1 MAAAALLFALQ
12 LAIASAGKCTTGF
25 SVVAPEVAV
34 PGKTT
39 AILVTLHG
47 RAGDQPDPLNVT
59 VRLETQDDDNE
70 VKLLTSASQMITG
83 YGIIPLKI
91 PLSPATHCTLHTTVG
106 CVGNDECTAKSHSV
120 IRLLGPVRD
129 VIVRPARHHYRPGE
143 TITFWILALDHDLRL
158 VQGELAYV
166 ALRDPAGTKVAIW
179 DQLSMDEGVRKFS
192 AAIASGARAGTWRI
206 EARCGGSTARVELTV
221 GAGAGSSAPAAPAG
235 EQHYVELRFADS
247 MRRRYKPGLPFVGR
261 VEAMSTEK
269 KVRVRVKLYD
279 DKTDIYSQDID
290 MSTGEGGFIV
300 PTVMADAPYVN
311 LQAELVA
318 VEGKEIETHYV
329 LARERIRRWNS
340 TSKCYL
346 LVENLPTPL
355 QAGGVASAS
364 VWSSCGC
371 RQRLLAAVTTG
382 GRAVHWAAV
391 PARDAANNADLCRFN
406 YTFPVTAD
414 MAPVSSLL
422 VYYVTGEGEPVSDVA
437 SFHVRLLHKEVAVAV
452 EERRWWYPRAAL
464 QLRVLA
470 PPDST
475 MCLIGARA
483 PPDAK
488 FDPHQTLP
496 EHDEQPGPEFV
507 SAGVSLFVGGGAC
520 GGGVLYRQSTAP
532 TPRPPAHLVPPAT
545 HDRLWMWKCFNYTSQ
560 LSTDGVTIT
569 APSEAGRW
577 SLWALS
583 LSNRGLRFSAP
594 RTINV
599 FRPIQLD
606 FALPPALKVGETV
619 EIDVKITNNI
629 NNCMDVTALLALS
642 AGAAFASTGAL
653 YVTERLR
660 LGPRGGTQLVVRVAV
675 NTPGRKNI
683 TVEVTGY
690 SADNCS
696 VSYSSFNNET
706 LVGSVIRSASVLVLP
721 EGLHRSD
728 TQSAYFC
735 ANEHLAVSSR
745 GSWEWQWVA
754 APRNRAGLVLELRA
768 QGSAHVAL
776 SSIREPNDDMYRVVF
791 ERSRV
796 WIARGK
802 HGYDVHLASAEQTED
817 DSECTG
823 AESWCAWWVWWEG
836 ARLSVG
842 RGAAPSERRLLVW
855 PLAADTRVKFV
866 GFSALWGD
874 KADFRI
880 WNFNEEAGFSQV
892 LELGLPHGVVPG
904 SASGTLLVSG
914 GLHLPLYS
922 LQSDPSDQWSE
933 VWRDSQLSAAAASL
947 APLLALEHIP
957 HLVDDAERDR
967 ILKKL
972 PEQVQILLSFRK
984 NDNSFSEHPGMSSH
998 LSTIKILEILT
1009 KIQSYYPIDP
1019 DLLQSIKRW
1028 IQNRQ
1033 NPDGSFTPLA
1043 ADKEVDY
1050 YPAEI
1055 TKTNGTAKEVDVN
1068 EYYYYDKDGNMTEE
1082 EIEWERRVE
1091 VTAETL
1097 VALLEVGVESQ
1108 MDAEIAKRAQT
1119 YLEKNLYNL
1128 TSPAALAASVLGLVL
1143 ARSPIVPEALLILRN
1158 ASTTE
1163 EGEFG
1168 WPAPRKDAA
1177 DWLLEETSRSIKTTS
1192 YEAVTMEQYVAGVR
1206 VLLAACARGALAE
1219 GEAAARFLYYRAS
1232 TLQRHPSLAYQAT
1245 KAAAQYAA
1253 LAHDRHRA
1261 LTVSLATAG
1270 MELTDTLE
1278 LRARSI
1284 PRPLQLPG
1292 LPTKVF
1298 VYATG
1303 AGCATVQGTIAYST
1317 YTPKPENALLNIQ
1330 AAIIEE
1336 IRPERSSLEDLQ
1348 GNLPTIIVKTCFRW
1362 KSKERSGIL
1371 RLEASLFS
1379 GYELH
1384 SVNPVVLDGATFADL
1399 HYGSRGESVWF
1410 VFANISSTCPVCVT
1424 YEARSK
1430 FIISSLRPAFAKIYP
1445 STRPD
1450 LAVETFFHAR
1460 PGSPLL
1466 RGITDDDFITWFD
1479 KTELAS
1485 LKTNANIDNICEC
1498 GRICSRDYEFKRTNE
1513 AIHYN
1518 KTAQKQIEKE
1528 PVLVTKT
1535 LTTTQ
1540 QQTSSQRPVTMKTTS
1555 IGQETTKLE
1564 STTEQEATTEQ
1575 HTPTEYQTTVEQQV
1589 STERSQKL
1597 ITEHG
1602 LTTGLSTSEDKT
1614 QLTFVKEILLGH
1626 VTTSQNIVNTKLRD
1640 NNIKQA
1646 DNPIIIPTAMYINKS
1661 HYEMIR
1667 NDILPLTPKTNG
1679 ELIVQKLPMSKLIN
1693 KKEEIKKKPLPRRK
1707 GTLKA
1712 TYGDKQ
1718 DKLFAKIK
1726 SSNISVSVASTT
1738 DTLPQVYTSKVTI
1751 KPITHLNT
1759 NDDVSKKLVHDN
1771 NDFLDKKAVTKKKSY
1786 INPDMPP
1793 SKSIH
1798 PSFGYLPNVTL
1809 SPASALTKTSVPHTI
1824 TAITNKN
1831 IKTMHDRTVK
1841 PKTKTQ
1847 LKKPSIKA
1855 SHNVTENSVK
1865 NDTADN
1871 SQINNK
1877 NNKNISLDKYYTK
1890 TLKSINKEIH
1900 KIPITPISET
1910 SKTLA
1915 GVPKTDI
1922 APENRGG
1929 FEILDKNSLWEL
1941 LKEGPDT
1948 ELSKLDDKLQV
1959 HNRLNSLAQSVLN
1972 STHYE
1977 SKDEQDMSNDNRS
1990 L

>member
-1 MAAAALLFALQ
+1 MIAFGAIFLALQVAAAN
-12 LAIASAGKCTTGF
+12 AGKCTTGF

-39 AILVTLHG
+39 AVLVTLHG
-47 RAGDQPDPLNVT
+47 RADNETVDPLNVT
-59 VRLETQDDDNE
+59 VRLETQDAEND
-70 VKLLTSASQMITG
+70 VKLLTTASQMIIG
-83 YGIIPLKI
+83 YGIISLKI
-91 PLSPATHCTLHTTVG
+91 PASPATHCTLHTTVG
-106 CVGNDECTAKSHSV
+106 CVGSDECTAKSHSV

-158 VQGELAYV
+158 VRDEIAYV
-166 ALRDPAGTKVAIW
+166 ALSDPAGTKVAIW
-179 DQLSMDEGVRKFS
+179 DQLSMEEGVRKLS
-192 AAIASGARAGTWRI
+192 AALAPGARSGVWRI
-206 EARCGGSTARVELTV
+206 EAKCGGASARVDITV
-221 GAGAGSSAPAAPAG
+221 GAGLGGSSATAPAA

-269 KVRVRVKLYD
+269 RVRVRVKLYD

-371 RQRLLAAVTTG
+371 RQRLLAAVTSG

-391 PARDAANNADLCRFN
+391 PAPDHSSNDDLCRFN

-422 VYYVTGEGEPVSDVA
+422 VYYVTEAGEPVSDVV

-470 PPDST
+470 PPDSM
-475 MCLIGARA
+475 MCLIGARS
-483 PPDAK
+483 PPDAR
-488 FDPHQTLP
+488 FDPHQQTSDH
-496 EHDEQPGPEFV
+496 EDQPGPEFV

-520 GGGVLYRQSTAP
+520 GGGVLYRQRTAP
-532 TPRPPAHLVPPAT
+532 APRPPAHLVPPAS
-545 HDRLWMWKCFNYTSQ
+545 HDRLWMWRCFNYTNQ
-560 LSTDGVTIT
+560 LSTDGVTIS

-619 EIDVKITNNI
+619 EVDVKITNNI

-696 VSYSSFNNET
+696 VSYTSFNNES

-768 QGSAHVAL
+768 QGAAHVAL
-776 SSIREPNDDMYRVVF
+776 SAIREPSDDMYRVVF

-796 WIARGK
+796 WIAKGK
-802 HGYDVHLASAEQTED
+802 HGYDVHLASAEQTESD
-817 DSECTG
+817 DECSG

-836 ARLSVG
+836 GRLSVG

-855 PLAADTRVKFV
+855 PLTADMRINYV
-866 GFSALWGD
+866 GFSALWGE

-922 LQSDPSDQWSE
+922 LQTDSADQWAS
-933 VWRDSQLSAAAASL
+933 VWRDSQLSAASASL

-957 HLVDDAERDR
+957 HLVEDAERER
-967 ILKKL
+967 ILKKI

-984 NDNSFSEHPGMSSH
+984 NDNSFSDHPAMSSH

-1019 DLLQSIKRW
+1019 DLLQKIRKW
-1028 IQNRQ
+1028 IQSRQ
-1033 NPDGSFTPLA
+1033 DADGSFSPLP

-1050 YPAEI
+1050 YQVEM
-1055 TKTNGTAKEVDVN
+1055 KNSNGTEMEVN
-1068 EYYYYDKDGNMTEE
+1068 EYYYYDKDGNMTEK

-1097 VALLEVGVESQ
+1097 AALLEVGVENQFDANVAKKSQ
-1108 MDAEIAKRAQT
+1108 A
-1119 YLEKNLYNL
+1119 YLEKNIYNL
-1128 TSPAALAASVLGLVL
+1128 TSPAALAATVLALVL
-1143 ARSPIVPEALLILRN
+1143 ARSPVVPEALAILRN

-1177 DWLLEETSRSIKTTS
+1177 DWLLEETSRNIKTTS

-1232 TLQRHPSLAYQAT
+1232 TLQRHPSLAYSAT

-1278 LRARSI
+1278 LRAKTP

-1303 AGCATVQGTIAYST
+1303 AGCATVQGTISYST
-1317 YTPKPENALLNIQ
+1317 YSPKPENALLNIQ

-1336 IRPERSSLEDLQ
+1336 IHPERSSIEDLQ
-1348 GNLPTIIVKTCFRW
+1348 GNLPTLIIKTCFKW
-1362 KSKERSGIL
+1362 KGKERSGII
-1371 RLEASLFS
+1371 RLESSLFS
-1379 GYELH
+1379 GYELQ

-1430 FIISSLRPAFAKIYP
+1430 FVITSLRPAFAKIYP

-1460 PGSPLL
+1460 PGSQLL

-1479 KTELAS
+1479 KTEIAS
-1485 LKTNANIDNICEC
+1485 LTTTASIDNICEC
-1498 GRICSRDYEFKRTNE
+1498 GRICSRDYEFRKSNE
-1513 AIHYN
+1513 SGHTILNLKKNDSPPEVIEIVTVPEINDIVTSTTTVPFTTYQNISNSTAQPLTTPQKTLVNIKIEPN
-1518 KTAQKQIEKE
+1518 KTN
-1528 PVLVTKT
+1528 
-1535 LTTTQ
+1535 
-1540 QQTSSQRPVTMKTTS
+1540 
-1555 IGQETTKLE
+1555 
-1564 STTEQEATTEQ
+1564 
-1575 HTPTEYQTTVEQQV
+1575 
-1589 STERSQKL
+1589 
-1597 ITEHG
+1597 TEHF
-1602 LTTGLSTSEDKT
+1602 LYKPKNVSIEQVVSKT
-1614 QLTFVKEILLGH
+1614 
-1626 VTTSQNIVNTKLRD
+1626 NIE
-1640 NNIKQA
+1640 
-1646 DNPIIIPTAMYINKS
+1646 PIIIVTDNQKLDNNLEPMISVVKS
-1661 HYEMIR
+1661 EQTM
-1667 NDILPLTPKTNG
+1667 
-1679 ELIVQKLPMSKLIN
+1679 QKLPKYIPKIDES
-1693 KKEEIKKKPLPRRK
+1693 KKKVLPRRK

-1718 DKLFAKIK
+1718 EKFFAKIMIANNTVSNK
-1726 SSNISVSVASTT
+1726 TDYENIKILKKANVRLGQSSFAKQQNKTGINVTDVTEDLKNNDTTFKILNDSKNALNNTVSSHKETTIIPHTIAAITKSNIQTMHYKT
-1738 DTLPQVYTSKVTI
+1738 KKP
-1751 KPITHLNT
+1751 KPITQIKKPQIIHYSKNT
-1759 NDDVSKKLVHDN
+1759 TNIDTNEKNRTYVNVSKIQNKP
-1771 NDFLDKKAVTKKKSY
+1771 TEKS
-1786 INPDMPP
+1786 
-1793 SKSIH
+1793 S
-1798 PSFGYLPNVTL
+1798 
-1809 SPASALTKTSVPHTI
+1809 
-1824 TAITNKN
+1824 
-1831 IKTMHDRTVK
+1831 
-1841 PKTKTQ
+1841 
-1847 LKKPSIKA
+1847 
-1855 SHNVTENSVK
+1855 
-1865 NDTADN
+1865 
-1871 SQINNK
+1871 
-1877 NNKNISLDKYYTK
+1877 K

-1900 KIPITPISET
+1900 KIPPTPMSET
-1910 SKTLA
+1910 SKALDNP
-1915 GVPKTDI
+1915 VKSDI
-1922 APENRGG
+1922 APEDKGG
-1929 FEILDKNSLWEL
+1929 YEILDKNRLWEL
-1941 LKEGPDT
+1941 LKEGT
-1948 ELSKLDDKLQV
+1948 EGEMTKSEDKLHV
-1959 HNRLNSLAQSVLN
+1959 NNRLNVESNL
-1972 STHYE
+1972 TH
-1977 SKDEQDMSNDNRS
+1977 NDNRS

>member
-1 MAAAALLFALQ
+1 MSGSVVLLALHIAVAA
-12 LAIASAGKCTTGF
+12 AGKCTTGF

-47 RAGDQPDPLNVT
+47 RAEDGTLDPLNVT
-59 VRLETQDDDNE
+59 VRLETQDADND
-70 VKLLTSASQMITG
+70 VKLLTTASQMITG

-91 PLSPATHCTLHTTVG
+91 PSSPATHCTLHTTVG
-106 CVGNDECTAKSHSV
+106 CVGNDECTAKSHSI

-158 VQGELAYV
+158 VRDEIAYI
-166 ALRDPAGTKVAIW
+166 ALSDPAGTKVAIW
-179 DQLSMDEGVRKFS
+179 DQLSMDEGVRKLS
-192 AAIASGARAGTWRI
+192 AILAAGARSGTWKI
-206 EARCGGSTARVELTV
+206 EARCGGGSARVDLTV
-221 GAGAGSSAPAAPAG
+221 GTGLGSATPATPAA
-235 EQHYVELRFADS
+235 EQHYVELKFADS

-269 KVRVRVKLYD
+269 RVRVRVKLYD

-355 QAGGVASAS
+355 QAGGIASAS

-371 RQRLLAAVTTG
+371 RQRLLAAVTSG

-391 PARDAANNADLCRFN
+391 PAPNPTDNTDLCRFN

-422 VYYVTGEGEPVSDVA
+422 VYYVTETGEPVSDVA

-470 PPDST
+470 PTDSL

-483 PPDAK
+483 PPDTR
-488 FDPHQTLP
+488 FDVHQTPP
-496 EHDEQPGPEFV
+496 EHEEQPGPEFV

-520 GGGVLYRQSTAP
+520 GGGVLYRQRSAP
-532 TPRPPAHLVPPAT
+532 APHPPAHLVPPAT
-545 HDRLWMWKCFNYTSQ
+545 HDRLWMWKCFNYTTQ
-560 LSTDGVTIT
+560 LSTDGVTIA

-619 EIDVKITNNI
+619 EVDVKITNNI

-642 AGAAFASTGAL
+642 SGAAFASTGAL

-696 VSYSSFNNET
+696 VSYTSFNNET

-768 QGSAHVAL
+768 QGAAHVAL
-776 SSIREPNDDMYRVVF
+776 STIREPSDDMYRIVF
-791 ERSRV
+791 ERTRV
-796 WIARGK
+796 WIAKGK
-802 HGYDVHLASAEQTED
+802 HGYDVHLASAEQTESD
-817 DSECTG
+817 EECAG
-823 AESWCAWWVWWEG
+823 ANSWCAWWVWWEG
-836 ARLSVG
+836 GRLSVG

-855 PLAADTRVKFV
+855 PLTSDMRIKYV
-866 GFSALWGD
+866 GFSALWGE

-922 LQSDPSDQWSE
+922 LQTDSSDQWAD
-933 VWRDSQLSAAAASL
+933 VWRDSQLSAASASL

-957 HLVDDAERDR
+957 HLVDENERER

-984 NDNSFSEHPGMSSH
+984 SDNSFSDHPAVSSH
-998 LSTIKILEILT
+998 LSTIKILEILS
-1009 KIQSYYPIDP
+1009 KIQSYYPVDP
-1019 DLLQSIKRW
+1019 NLLQSIKHW
-1028 IQNRQ
+1028 IQSRQ
-1033 NPDGSFTPLA
+1033 NPDGSFTPLP

-1050 YPAEI
+1050 YPVEI
-1055 TKTNGTAKEVDVN
+1055 KNSNSSEKEVDVN
-1068 EYYYYDKDGNMTEE
+1068 EYYYYDKDGNMTKE
-1082 EIEWERRVE
+1082 EIEWERTVE

-1097 VALLEVGVESQ
+1097 VTLLEVGVENQ
-1108 MDAEIAKRAQT
+1108 LEADIAKKAQT
-1119 YLEKNLYNL
+1119 YLEKNLFNL
-1128 TSPAALAASVLGLVL
+1128 TSPAALAATVLALVL
-1143 ARSPIVPEALLILRN
+1143 ARSPIVPEALVILRN

-1177 DWLLEETSRSIKTTS
+1177 DWLLEETSRNIKTTS

-1232 TLQRHPSLAYQAT
+1232 TLQRHPSLAYSAT

-1278 LRARSI
+1278 LRAKTP

-1303 AGCATVQGTIAYST
+1303 AGCATVQGTISYST
-1317 YTPKPENALLNIQ
+1317 YTPKPANALLNIR
-1330 AAIIEE
+1330 AGIIEE
-1336 IRPERSSLEDLQ
+1336 IHPERSSIEDLQ
-1348 GNLPTIIVKTCFRW
+1348 GNLPTLIIKTCFKW
-1362 KSKERSGIL
+1362 KGKERSGIL
-1371 RLEASLFS
+1371 RLESSLFS

-1430 FIISSLRPAFAKIYP
+1430 FVITSLRPAFAKIYP
-1445 STRPD
+1445 SSRPD
-1450 LAVETFFHAR
+1450 LAVETFFHAT

-1479 KTELAS
+1479 KTQLAS
-1485 LKTNANIDNICEC
+1485 LQSRANIDNICEC
-1498 GRICSRDYEFKRTNE
+1498 GRICSRDYEFR
-1513 AIHYN
+1513 
-1518 KTAQKQIEKE
+1518 KE
-1528 PVLVTKT
+1528 YENMHNNVNTRVPNNTTDT
-1535 LTTTQ
+1535 LNTESTTTFV
-1540 QQTSSQRPVTMKTTS
+1540 SQST
-1555 IGQETTKLE
+1555 ETITEE
-1564 STTEQEATTEQ
+1564 STTETVTEISPSTIELVAMTSSTGSTASISSNDM
-1575 HTPTEYQTTVEQQV
+1575 TP
-1589 STERSQKL
+1589 
-1597 ITEHG
+1597 
-1602 LTTGLSTSEDKT
+1602 STSSDKIT
-1614 QLTFVKEILLGH
+1614 NNFTVKHI
-1626 VTTSQNIVNTKLRD
+1626 ND
-1640 NNIKQA
+1640 
-1646 DNPIIIPTAMYINKS
+1646 PIIIPTITYHNDSENQQIS
-1661 HYEMIR
+1661 
-1667 NDILPLTPKTNG
+1667 NDINSIIPKING
-1679 ELIVQKLPMSKLIN
+1679 ELIVQKLPLVVN
-1693 KKEEIKKKPLPRRK
+1693 YVKKIEIKKKPLPRRK

-1712 TYGDKQ
+1712 TYGDKHERFF
-1718 DKLFAKIK
+1718 DTLKPTVDPNFIK
-1726 SSNISVSVASTT
+1726 TKANLSDHNELTNKTTMTKVVNISATNPPLTNLKEDTTVKKEMVFSTT
-1738 DTLPQVYTSKVTI
+1738 INNLGKEFYFTT
-1751 KPITHLNT
+1751 KPTFIITQT
-1759 NDDVSKKLVHDN
+1759 E
-1771 NDFLDKKAVTKKKSY
+1771 T
-1786 INPDMPP
+1786 
-1793 SKSIH
+1793 
-1798 PSFGYLPNVTL
+1798 
-1809 SPASALTKTSVPHTI
+1809 
-1824 TAITNKN
+1824 TAIPHNIAAITKSN
-1831 IKTMHDRTVK
+1831 IKTIHYRTKKPKPKTQIRKPHIYFNQSTEKHIDDNKTVK
-1841 PKTKTQ
+1841 PEVINKTK
-1847 LKKPSIKA
+1847 IKA
-1855 SHNVTENSVK
+1855 ILTEQYVAK
-1865 NDTADN
+1865 P
-1871 SQINNK
+1871 
-1877 NNKNISLDKYYTK
+1877 
-1890 TLKSINKEIH
+1890 LKSINKEIH
-1900 KIPITPISET
+1900 KMPSTPISET
-1910 SKTLA
+1910 SKSLNSP
-1915 GVPKTDI
+1915 PKVDI
-1922 APENRGG
+1922 APENRVGY
-1929 FEILDKNSLWEL
+1929 EILDKNSLWEL
-1941 LKEGPDT
+1941 LKEGPDLNT
-1948 ELSKLDDKLQV
+1948 SKIDDKVQV
-1959 HNRLNSLAQSVLN
+1959 HNRLSDLSNLTQNS
-1972 STHYE
+1972 
-1977 SKDEQDMSNDNRS
+1977 NRS

>member
-1 MAAAALLFALQ
+1 MFAFAILLLAAQ
-12 LAIASAGKCTTGF
+12 LTPLRAGKCTTGF

-39 AILVTLHG
+39 AVLVTLHG
-47 RAGDQPDPLNVT
+47 NDDTVDPLNVT
-59 VRLETQDDDNE
+59 VRLETQDAQNDI
-70 VKLLTSASQMITG
+70 KLLTTASQMIIG
-83 YGIIPLKI
+83 YGIISLKI
-91 PLSPATHCTLHTTVG
+91 PSSPATHCTLHTTVG

-158 VQGELAYV
+158 VRGEIAYV
-166 ALRDPAGTKVAIW
+166 ALSDPAGTKVAIW
-179 DQLSMDEGVRKFS
+179 DQLSMDEGVRKLSSIIAPGARSGIWRVEAKCGGASARVDINVGTGPGGAS
-192 AAIASGARAGTWRI
+192 AA
-206 EARCGGSTARVELTV
+206 
-221 GAGAGSSAPAAPAG
+221 APAA

-269 KVRVRVKLYD
+269 RVRVRVKLYD

-290 MSTGEGGFIV
+290 MSSGEGGFIV

-355 QAGGVASAS
+355 QAGGTASAS

-371 RQRLLAAVTTG
+371 RQRLLAAVTSG

-391 PARDAANNADLCRFN
+391 PAPDPTSNDDLCRFN

-422 VYYVTGEGEPVSDVA
+422 VYYVTEAGEPVSDVV

-470 PPDST
+470 PPDSL
-475 MCLIGARA
+475 MCLIGARS
-483 PPDAK
+483 PPDTR
-488 FDPHQTLP
+488 FDPHQPTS
-496 EHDEQPGPEFV
+496 EHEEQPGPEFV
-507 SAGVSLFVGGGAC
+507 SAGVSLFVGSGGC
-520 GGGVLYRQSTAP
+520 GGGGVLYRQRAP
-532 TPRPPAHLVPPAT
+532 PRAPAHLVPPAT
-545 HDRLWMWKCFNYTSQ
+545 HDRLWMWRCFNYTNQ
-560 LSTDGVTIT
+560 LSTDGVTIA

-619 EIDVKITNNI
+619 EVDVKITNNI

-696 VSYSSFNNET
+696 ISYTSFNNET

-735 ANEHLAVSSR
+735 ANEHLAVSSL

-768 QGSAHVAL
+768 KGAAHVAL
-776 SSIREPNDDMYRVVF
+776 SAIREPSEDMYRVVF

-796 WIARGK
+796 WIAKGK
-802 HGYDVHLASAEQTED
+802 HGYDVHLASAEQTGND
-817 DSECTG
+817 DECSG

-836 ARLSVG
+836 GRLSVG
-842 RGAAPSERRLLVW
+842 RGAAPAERRLLVW
-855 PLAADTRVKFV
+855 PLTPDMRINYV
-866 GFSALWGD
+866 GFSALWGE

-922 LQSDPSDQWSE
+922 LLTDSADQWAA
-933 VWRDSQLSAAAASL
+933 VWRDSQLSAASASL

-957 HLVDDAERDR
+957 HLVEDNEREK

-984 NDNSFSEHPGMSSH
+984 SDNSFSDHPAMSSH
-998 LSTIKILEILT
+998 LSTIKMLEILT
-1009 KIQSYYPIDP
+1009 KIQSYYPVDP
-1019 DLLQSIKRW
+1019 NLLQSIKKW
-1028 IQNRQ
+1028 IQMRQ
-1033 NPDGSFTPLA
+1033 EADGSFSPLA

-1050 YPAEI
+1050 YPLDM
-1055 TKTNGTAKEVDVN
+1055 KKNNGTETEVN
-1068 EYYYYDKDGNMTEE
+1068 EYYYYDKDGNMTQE
-1082 EIEWERRVE
+1082 EIDSERKVE
-1091 VTAETL
+1091 ITAETL
-1097 VALLEVGVESQ
+1097 AALLEVGIENEFDVTVAKKSQ
-1108 MDAEIAKRAQT
+1108 A
-1119 YLEKNLYNL
+1119 YLEKNIYNL
-1128 TSPAALAASVLGLVL
+1128 TSPAALAATVLALVL
-1143 ARSPIVPEALLILRN
+1143 ARSPIVPEALTILRN

-1177 DWLLEETSRSIKTTS
+1177 DWLLEETSRNIKTTS

-1232 TLQRHPSLAYQAT
+1232 TLQRHPSLAYSAT

-1278 LRARSI
+1278 LRAKTP

-1303 AGCATVQGTIAYST
+1303 AGCATVQGTISYST
-1317 YTPKPENALLNIQ
+1317 YTPKAENALLNIQ

-1336 IRPERSSLEDLQ
+1336 IHPERSSIEDLQ
-1348 GNLPTIIVKTCFRW
+1348 GNLPTLIIKTCFKW
-1362 KSKERSGIL
+1362 KGKERSGIL
-1371 RLEASLFS
+1371 RLESSLFS

-1384 SVNPVVLDGATFADL
+1384 SVNPVVLDGATFANL

-1424 YEARSK
+1424 YEARSN
-1430 FIISSLRPAFAKIYP
+1430 FIITSLRPAFAKIYP
-1445 STRPD
+1445 ATRPD

-1479 KTELAS
+1479 KTEIAS
-1485 LKTNANIDNICEC
+1485 LTTTASIDNICEC
-1498 GRICSRDYEFKRTNE
+1498 GRICSRDYEFRKQNETSHTLLNFKTNDSHAE
-1513 AIHYN
+1513 IIEIVTVSEFKDTESTSTTTSLTTSPATTIKPVVNDSNSLMTNTISNYLKHN
-1518 KTAQKQIEKE
+1518 KTSDSSIKSRDSSNTNNQ
-1528 PVLVTKT
+1528 T
-1535 LTTTQ
+1535 L
-1540 QQTSSQRPVTMKTTS
+1540 
-1555 IGQETTKLE
+1555 
-1564 STTEQEATTEQ
+1564 
-1575 HTPTEYQTTVEQQV
+1575 
-1589 STERSQKL
+1589 
-1597 ITEHG
+1597 
-1602 LTTGLSTSEDKT
+1602 
-1614 QLTFVKEILLGH
+1614 
-1626 VTTSQNIVNTKLRD
+1626 D
-1640 NNIKQA
+1640 NHLK
-1646 DNPIIIPTAMYINKS
+1646 P
-1661 HYEMIR
+1661 
-1667 NDILPLTPKTNG
+1667 
-1679 ELIVQKLPMSKLIN
+1679 LIVGTNVEVNAKRLPKYYP
-1693 KKEEIKKKPLPRRK
+1693 KKEEAKKKVLTRRK

-1712 TYGDKQ
+1712 TYGDKHE
-1718 DKLFAKIK
+1718 KFFIK
-1726 SSNISVSVASTT
+1726 SKDENTLANETHHVDIKILKKSNHSSKIHMKNEINYLKNVT
-1738 DTLPQVYTSKVTI
+1738 DFKDDKNSTSKVNLILTI
-1751 KPITHLNT
+1751 NNFNKNLT
-1759 NDDVSKKLVHDN
+1759 NDTVIPHKE
-1771 NDFLDKKAVTKKKSY
+1771 T
-1786 INPDMPP
+1786 
-1793 SKSIH
+1793 
-1798 PSFGYLPNVTL
+1798 TL
-1809 SPASALTKTSVPHTI
+1809 TPHTI
-1824 TAITNKN
+1824 AAITKSN
-1831 IKTMHDRTVK
+1831 IQTMHYKTKKPKPVTQIVK
-1841 PKTKTQ
+1841 PRVSMELNNTDAD
-1847 LKKPSIKA
+1847 LK
-1855 SHNVTENSVK
+1855 E
-1865 NDTADN
+1865 
-1871 SQINNK
+1871 NNK
-1877 NNKNISLDKYYTK
+1877 TYVKIPKNKPKPAAVEKTVTK

-1900 KIPITPISET
+1900 KIPPTPISET
-1910 SKTLA
+1910 SKSLA
-1915 GVPKTDI
+1915 DNIKTDI
-1922 APENRGG
+1922 APENKEGY
-1929 FEILDKNSLWEL
+1929 EILDKNRLWEL
-1941 LKEGPDT
+1941 LKEGNEAEMT
-1948 ELSKLDDKLQV
+1948 KIEDKLQIN
-1959 HNRLNSLAQSVLN
+1959 NRLNIVSNLTQ
-1972 STHYE
+1972 
-1977 SKDEQDMSNDNRS
+1977 NDNRS

>member
-1 MAAAALLFALQ
+1 MQIRVETGNVLTGVNKMADALIVLALCFSTATAA
-12 LAIASAGKCTTGF
+12 KCTTGF

-39 AILVTLHG
+39 AVLVTLHG
-47 RAGDQPDPLNVT
+47 REGAELDPLNVT
-59 VRLETQDDDNE
+59 VKLETQDTHNE
-70 VKLLTSASQMITG
+70 VKLLMTASQMITG

-91 PLSPATHCTLHTTVG
+91 PLSPASHCTLHTTVG
-106 CVGNDECTAKSHSV
+106 CAGIEDCTAKSHSV
-120 IRLLGPVRD
+120 IKLLGPVRD

-158 VQGELAYV
+158 VRNELAYV
-166 ALRDPAGTKVAIW
+166 ALKNPAGTKVAIW
-179 DQLSMDEGVRKFS
+179 EQLSLDEGVRKLTAII
-192 AAIASGARAGTWRI
+192 AAGAQAGTWTI
-206 EARCGGSTARVELTV
+206 EAICGGGSAHVELSV
-221 GAGAGSSAPAAPAG
+221 GSGPGASTPATPAA
-235 EQHYVELRFADS
+235 EQHSVELKFADS

-261 VEAMSTEK
+261 VEAVSTEK
-269 KVRVRVKLYD
+269 RVRVRVKLYD
-279 DKTDIYSQDID
+279 DETDIYSQDID

-300 PTVMADAPYVN
+300 PTVMADAPFVN

-318 VEGKEIETHYV
+318 VEGKEIESHYV

-355 QAGGVASAS
+355 QAGGAASAS

-371 RQRLLAAVTTG
+371 RQRLLAAVTSG

-391 PARDAANNADLCRFN
+391 PAPTRNHSDLCRFN

-422 VYYVTGEGEPVSDVA
+422 VYYVTENGEPVSDVV
-437 SFHVRLLHKEVAVAV
+437 SFHVKLLHKEVAVAI
-452 EERRWWYPRAAL
+452 EERRWWYPRASL

-470 PPDST
+470 PPDSM
-475 MCLIGARA
+475 MCLIGART
-483 PPDAK
+483 PTDSR
-488 FDPHQTLP
+488 FDGHSSSS
-496 EHDEQPGPEFV
+496 EHEDLPGPEFV

-520 GGGVLYRQSTAP
+520 GGGVLYRQR
-532 TPRPPAHLVPPAT
+532 TPQVRSPAHLVPPAT
-545 HDRLWMWKCFNYTSQ
+545 HDRLWMWKCFNYTTQ
-560 LSTDGVTIT
+560 LSTDGVTIA

-583 LSNRGLRFSAP
+583 LSSRGLRFSAP
-594 RTINV
+594 KTINV

-619 EIDVKITNNI
+619 EVDVKITNNI

-696 VSYSSFNNET
+696 VSYTSFNNET

-776 SSIREPNDDMYRVVF
+776 STIQEASDDMYRVVF

-796 WIARGK
+796 WIAKGK
-802 HGYDVHLASAEQTED
+802 HGYDVHLARAEETETD
-817 DSECTG
+817 DECSGT
-823 AESWCAWWVWWEG
+823 SWCAFWVWWEG
-836 ARLSVG
+836 GRLSVG
-842 RGAAPSERRLLVW
+842 KGASPNERPLLVW
-855 PLAADTRVKFV
+855 PLPNDMRIKYV

-922 LQSDPSDQWSE
+922 QTDSSDQWAV
-933 VWRDSQLSAAAASL
+933 VWKDSQLSAASASL

-957 HLVDDAERDR
+957 HLVEDAEKER
-967 ILKKL
+967 ILQKL

-984 NDNSFSEHPGMSSH
+984 SDNSFSDHPSVSSH
-998 LSTIKILEILT
+998 VSTVKILEILN

-1019 DLLQSIKRW
+1019 NLLLSIKTW
-1028 IQNRQ
+1028 VQKRQ
-1033 NPDGSFTPLA
+1033 RPDGSFTPLA

-1050 YPAEI
+1050 YPVEFKFNE
-1055 TKTNGTAKEVDVN
+1055 TDVN
-1068 EYYYYDKDGNMTEE
+1068 EYYYDKDGNMTEE
-1082 EIEWERRVE
+1082 EINAERTVE

-1097 VALLEVGVESQ
+1097 VALLEIGVENQ
-1108 MDAEIAKRAQT
+1108 LDADVAQKAQR
-1119 YLEKNLYNL
+1119 YLEKNLHKL
-1128 TSPAALAASVLGLVL
+1128 TSPAALAATVLALVL
-1143 ARSPIVPEALLILRN
+1143 ARSPIVPEALIILRN
-1158 ASTTE
+1158 ASTTA

-1168 WPAPRKDAA
+1168 WPPPRKDAA
-1177 DWLLEETSRSIKTTS
+1177 DWLLEETSRNIKTTS
-1192 YEAVTMEQYVAGVR
+1192 YEAVSMEQYVAGVR
-1206 VLLAACARGALAE
+1206 VLLTACARGALAE

-1232 TLQRHPSLAYQAT
+1232 TLQRHPSLAYIAT

-1278 LRARSI
+1278 LRAKTP

-1303 AGCATVQGTIAYST
+1303 AGCATVQGTISYST
-1317 YTPKPENALLNIQ
+1317 YAPKPENALLNIQ
-1330 AAIIEE
+1330 TAIIEE
-1336 IRPERSSLEDLQ
+1336 IRPERSSIEDLQ
-1348 GNLPTIIVKTCFRW
+1348 GNLPTLIIKTCFKW
-1362 KSKERSGIL
+1362 KAKEPSGIL
-1371 RLEASLFS
+1371 RVEVSLFS
-1379 GYELH
+1379 GFTLT
-1384 SVNPVVLDGATFADL
+1384 SVNPVVLAGATFAEL
-1399 HYGSRGESVWF
+1399 HYGSRGEAVWF
-1410 VFANISSTCPVCVT
+1410 VFNNISSTCPICVT

-1430 FIISSLRPAFAKIYP
+1430 FIITSLRPAFAKIYP
-1445 STRPD
+1445 SSRPD
-1450 LAVETFFHAR
+1450 LAVETFFHAN

-1479 KTELAS
+1479 KNG
-1485 LKTNANIDNICEC
+1485 KTSTNIDNICEC
-1498 GRICSRDYEFKRTNE
+1498 GRICSRDYEFRKPKSDNITDATTEVNVQTPETFTTESATTESVTTKRVTTEGVTTESAATDSITTESVTTEIENV
-1513 AIHYN
+1513 N
-1518 KTAQKQIEKE
+1518 FTANND
-1528 PVLVTKT
+1528 V
-1535 LTTTQ
+1535 TTTQ
-1540 QQTSSQRPVTMKTTS
+1540 TTNNDTSHNIFTNLTLENP
-1555 IGQETTKLE
+1555 ETTTGLVNVNTDANVTGKQE
-1564 STTEQEATTEQ
+1564 STTLKND
-1575 HTPTEYQTTVEQQV
+1575 HHIKISILKN
-1589 STERSQKL
+1589 STEKQINNNL
-1597 ITEHG
+1597 EPH
-1602 LTTGLSTSEDKT
+1602 LLSKD
-1614 QLTFVKEILLGH
+1614 L
-1626 VTTSQNIVNTKLRD
+1626 VNK
-1640 NNIKQA
+1640 ISK
-1646 DNPIIIPTAMYINKS
+1646 
-1661 HYEMIR
+1661 
-1667 NDILPLTPKTNG
+1667 
-1679 ELIVQKLPMSKLIN
+1679 SKLYP
-1693 KKEEIKKKPLPRRK
+1693 KKLDIKKKPLPRRK

-1718 DKLFAKIK
+1718 DKYFSKVK
-1726 SSNISVSVASTT
+1726 TT
-1738 DTLPQVYTSKVTI
+1738 DN
-1751 KPITHLNT
+1751 PITTTFLTNITQINNT
-1759 NDDVSKKLVHDN
+1759 QN
-1771 NDFLDKKAVTKKKSY
+1771 
-1786 INPDMPP
+1786 
-1793 SKSIH
+1793 IH
-1798 PSFGYLPNVTL
+1798 IETTAEKNNVTAPPTVS
-1809 SPASALTKTSVPHTI
+1809 SPTSRLETSTIAHTI
-1824 TAITNKN
+1824 TAITKSN
-1831 IKTMHDRTVK
+1831 IKTIHYKTKKPKARTQIQK
-1841 PKTKTQ
+1841 PNVTNNQTLKTKTDEN
-1847 LKKPSIKA
+1847 KTKVDKIKP
-1855 SHNVTENSVK
+1855 
-1865 NDTADN
+1865 
-1871 SQINNK
+1871 
-1877 NNKNISLDKYYTK
+1877 
-1890 TLKSINKEIH
+1890 LKSINKEIH
-1900 KIPITPISET
+1900 KIPSTPISET
-1910 SKTLA
+1910 SKVLSSLKSE
-1915 GVPKTDI
+1915 VV
-1922 APENRGG
+1922 PENKDG
-1929 FEILDKNSLWEL
+1929 FEILDKNHLWEL
-1941 LKEGPDT
+1941 LKEDPDDM
-1948 ELSKLDDKLQV
+1948 KIDKNIV
-1959 HNRLNSLAQSVLN
+1959 KVSNLN
-1972 STHYE
+1972 E
-1977 SKDEQDMSNDNRS
+1977 NRS